1 MAKQPELATEQEV
14 ADHFGI
20 SREAL
25 EQRRRRGTA
34 PQHRKIGRTI
44 VYRWTD
50 VTEWEDTHREP
61 QPA

>member
-14 ADHFGI
+14 ADHLGI
-20 SREAL
+20 TREAL

-34 PQHRKIGRTI
+34 PKHRKISRSV
-44 VYRWTD
+44 VYLWAD
-50 VTEWEDTHREP
+50 VTEWEDTRLEP